1 MKKITSVLLAAAALA
16 VSSCSVPA
24 GWSVDGEINGVS
36 SGTRLALEKYGN
48 GRWTLVDS
56 LTVGRNGT
64 FGYDAEQPA
73 HYAEIMRITLPG
85 TGSIYFPVDSAD
97 AIIIE
102 ADSAR
107 LGFAR
112 VFGTP
117 QAEAFSRVDSLVCA
131 AGTVTEALQRQLI
144 DYITADTTGIV
155 AYYTVT
161 KSIGAEPVF
170 NPTESLGNR
179 VYGAAA
185 QVYAMHRPGD
195 PRGDALTRAYFVGRQ
210 VMGKLPQ
217 PEETVVEVPETG
229 LLDIVRYDYTGTSH
243 SLAEMAQAGTPVI
256 LSFTSY
262 ELPTSPQY
270 NLILNDLYNRFHER
284 GLQIYQL
291 AFDEN
296 EATWKDAARNLPWTT
311 VWNSPADGMSAAV
324 NYNVGAVPVTYLINN
339 GEIVRRIDN
348 PSDITAATEA
358 LFR

>member
-1 MKKITSVLLAAAALA
+1 MKRITSALVTVAALA
-16 VSSCSVPA
+16 LSSCSVPA

-36 SGTRLALEKYGN
+36 SGTRLALERYGN

-64 FGYDAEQPA
+64 FGYDAELPA

-85 TGSIYFPVDSAD
+85 TGSIYFPVDSTD

-107 LGFAR
+107 IGCAR

-117 QAEAFSRVDSLVCA
+117 QAEAFSRVDSLIYS
-131 AGTVTEALQRQLI
+131 AGAVSEALQRQLI
-144 DYITADTTGIV
+144 DVITADTTGIV

-161 KSIGAEPVF
+161 KSIGAEPIF

-185 QVYAMHRPGD
+185 QVYAMHKPGD
-195 PRGDALTRAYFVGRQ
+195 PRGDALNRAYFVGRQ
-210 VMGKLPQ
+210 VMGRLPQ
-217 PEETVVEVPETG
+217 PQQTVVEIPETG
-229 LLDIVRYDYTGTSH
+229 VIDIVRYDYSGTSH
-243 SLAEMAQAGTPVI
+243 SLAEMAAAGTPVI

-262 ELPTSPQY
+262 ELPSSPEY
-270 NLILNDLYNRFHER
+270 NLLLNDLYNRFHER

-296 EATWKDAARNLPWTT
+296 EAAWKDAARNLPWTT
-311 VWNSPADGMSAAV
+311 VWNSPSDGMTAAV
-324 NYNVGAVPVTYLINN
+324 NYNVGAVPLTYIINN
-339 GEIVRRIDN
+339 GEIVRRIEN
-348 PSDITAATEA
+348 PAEITAATEA